1 MLASPGGL
9 CYNVAQSVRIEVPAV
24 QKRSHLLL
32 ARSLLSREHGFPARR
47 YELAFLFG
55 SFEPDCNPFSYL
67 KGSLHSKLFGGHTY
81 GNSRAYIRRRIRRLQ
96 RRTHWNLWNYYTM
109 GKLTH
114 YVADAFTWPHNPHF
128 PGVGWEHH
136 VYETALRLALSA
148 RLSDAPRRDLLPEVS
163 AALPEELETLHARY
177 LAEAAPGVDVDIEY
191 ILKASDML
199 FAGCRPATRTLPLP
213 ALRREK
219 TGSFA

>member
-1 MLASPGGL
+1 M
-9 CYNVAQSVRIEVPAV
+9 

-32 ARSLLSREHGFPARR
+32 AQSLLSRERGFPARR

-55 SFEPDCNPFSYL
+55 SFQPDCNPLSYL
-67 KGSLHSKLFGGHTY
+67 KGSFHSKPFGGHTY
-81 GNSRAYIRRRIRRLQ
+81 GNCKAYIKRRIRRLQ

-136 VYETALRLALSA
+136 VYETALRLALCA
-148 RLSDAPRRDLLPEVS
+148 RLSDAPRFAEYREVS
-163 AALPEELETLHARY
+163 AALPEELESLHERY
-177 LAEAAPGVDVDIEY
+177 LSEAAPGVDTDIDY
-191 ILKASDML
+191 ILEASEML
-199 FAGCRPATRTLPLP
+199 FAGCRPATRTAPLP
-213 ALRREK
+213 PAFRETAGK
-219 TGSFA
+219 FA